1 MTVAELIEMLS
12 EMPADAEIR
21 LATQPGWPMEYRVA
35 PTVFA
40 DADCD
45 ADATVV
51 YLAEAEQIGYLPEFA
66 SESLR
71 ANGWN
76 A

>member
-12 EMPADAEIR
+12 GMPADAEIR
-21 LATQPGWPMEYRVA
+21 LATQPAWPMEYTVA

-51 YLAEAEQIGYLPEFA
+51 YLAEAKQIGYLPEFA
-66 SESLR
+66 AESLR

-76 A
+76 R